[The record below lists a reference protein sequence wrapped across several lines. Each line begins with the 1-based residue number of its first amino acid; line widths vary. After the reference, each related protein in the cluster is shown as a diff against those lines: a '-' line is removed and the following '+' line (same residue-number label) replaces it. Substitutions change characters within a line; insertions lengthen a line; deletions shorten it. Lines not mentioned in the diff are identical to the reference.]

1 MLFQYYHAVCETD
14 MSDNRTFHQ
23 SVSISISITALRAG
37 VLNIHITVIC
47 TELCAAL
54 RAGVLNIHITV
65 IFTEL
70 CAALRAGVLNRS
82 VLLLFLVYY
91 VLSSIT

>member
-23 SVSISISITALRAG
+23 SVSISITALRAG

-54 RAGVLNIHITV
+54 GAGVLNIHITV

>member
-23 SVSISISITALRAG
+23 SVSISIT
-37 VLNIHITVIC
+37 
-47 TELCAAL
+47 AL